1 MNIQVI
7 HTVEDLKAALSAF
20 RSTGKSIAFI
30 PTMGALHDGHISLI
44 RKGKELADIVVS
56 SIYVNKSQFN
66 DASDFENYPRTTE
79 DDLKK
84 LDSASCD
91 IAFLPNQK
99 EIESVSLF
107 GHFDISSFDLYMEGK
122 NRPGHF
128 KGVAEVVYRFF
139 SIVNPNFAVFGE
151 KDYMQCIV
159 IKQLVDEFFPKL
171 QLVISN
177 TVREKSGLAMSSRNK
192 LLSDKA
198 VVTSK
203 TLSDLLTDLKNKLQ
217 EFNDIE
223 DLRSWQAAQIK
234 KFSEIN
240 FEYFEIVRD
249 GEIEPINSIEKGQTL
264 RSCICG
270 VVDDV
275 RLIDNMLLN

>member
-7 HTVEDLKAALSAF
+7 HTVEDLKATLSAF

-99 EIESVSLF
+99 EIE
-107 GHFDISSFDLYMEGK
+107 
-122 NRPGHF
+122 
-128 KGVAEVVYRFF
+128 
-139 SIVNPNFAVFGE
+139 
-151 KDYMQCIV
+151 
-159 IKQLVDEFFPKL
+159 
-171 QLVISN
+171 
-177 TVREKSGLAMSSRNK
+177 
-192 LLSDKA
+192 
-198 VVTSK
+198 
-203 TLSDLLTDLKNKLQ
+203 
-217 EFNDIE
+217 
-223 DLRSWQAAQIK
+223 
-234 KFSEIN
+234 
-240 FEYFEIVRD
+240 
-249 GEIEPINSIEKGQTL
+249 
-264 RSCICG
+264 
-270 VVDDV
+270 
-275 RLIDNMLLN
+275 